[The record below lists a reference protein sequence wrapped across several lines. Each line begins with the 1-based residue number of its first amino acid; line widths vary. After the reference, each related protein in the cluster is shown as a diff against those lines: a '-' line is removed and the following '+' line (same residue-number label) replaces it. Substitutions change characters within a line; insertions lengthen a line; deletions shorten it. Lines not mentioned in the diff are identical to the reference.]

1 MKERIQQL
9 KIDFEKLETVSEIFN
24 GLHPTII
31 WFSDTESKYETS
43 FVNFEEKVIW
53 LNGAWYAFQEQQK
66 RIDSLSKHLNK
77 FMELAV
83 DDMGEILK

>member
-1 MKERIQQL
+1 MNKLIVE
-9 KIDFEKLETVSEIFN
+9 FEKLETVSEIFN

-43 FVNFEEKVIW
+43 FVNFEGKVIW

-77 FMELAV
+77 FVELAV
-83 DDMGEILK
+83 DDMVEILK

>member
-1 MKERIQQL
+1 MNKLIVE
-9 KIDFEKLETVSEIFN
+9 FEKLETVSEIFN

-53 LNGAWYAFQEQQK
+53 LNGAWYVYQE
-66 RIDSLSKHLNK
+66 LNK
-77 FMELAV
+77 PKKK
-83 DDMGEILK
+83 LKEPKKGYKKEKQVKQDLEAGN

>member
-83 DDMGEILK
+83 DDMGEIYA